1 MQSSQRRIVRTAP
14 LPVADE
20 TVSRPQHSDLF
31 LEAQYTVELP
41 PIEDEPDFDGSA
53 VPDPGAYRGG
63 RPHVG
68 G

>member
-31 LEAQYTVELP
+31 LEAHYTVELP
-41 PIEDEPDFDGSA
+41 PIEDESDFDGSA

-63 RPHVG
+63 RPHAG